1 VWGAP
6 PAGVGC
12 HQNHLAER
20 NSYGVFNKCAHGHQT
35 AGRNRTH
42 RLTWSRVVSMRG
54 RPRFGRWRRGRL
66 TKTDP
71 AQAPHTRIR
80 YPRGRLTKTP
90 RGRLTP
96 ESAARAGASPNRAPR
111 RRLSPKFR
119 CLRGRLSPESA
130 ARAGVSY
137 QTSSARAGASHQN
150 PSPARAPYLKPRGPR
165 CQLPAVLAGE
175 RLKRAHRC
183 GPYSYSGLG
192 AATTRYLTCRLQ
204 ALPRNGRSALKVIYI
219 KYLDNAASK

>member
-1 VWGAP
+1 VGRPASRRWVSPKSLGGTEFVWGFQQMCSRPPNGWAQPHASADLVAGGLHARAAP
-6 PAGVGC
+6 IRALEARAP
-12 HQNHLAER
+12 HQNGPR
-20 NSYGVFNKCAHGHQT
+20 
-35 AGRNRTH
+35 AGA
-42 RLTWSRVVSMRG
+42 S
-54 RPRFGRWRRGRL
+54 P
-66 TKTDP
+66 
-71 AQAPHTRIR
+71 
-80 YPRGRLTKTP
+80 KTP

>member
-71 AQAPHTRIR
+71 AQAPHPK
-80 YPRGRLTKTP
+80 PRAGALPKTP
-90 RGRLTP
+90 R
-96 ESAARAGASPNRAPR
+96 SP
-111 RRLSPKFR
+111 
-119 CLRGRLSPESA
+119 
-130 ARAGVSY
+130 
-137 QTSSARAGASHQN
+137 
-150 PSPARAPYLKPRGPR
+150 
-165 CQLPAVLAGE
+165 LPIA
-175 RLKRAHRC
+175 
-183 GPYSYSGLG
+183 
-192 AATTRYLTCRLQ
+192 
-204 ALPRNGRSALKVIYI
+204 GRSSRRAVEESTPLWSLFVQWPRSRYYQI
-219 KYLDNAASK
+219 LDVSSTGVAA

>member
-71 AQAPHTRIR
+71 AQAPH
-80 YPRGRLTKTP
+80 
-90 RGRLTP
+90 
-96 ESAARAGASPNRAPR
+96 
-111 RRLSPKFR
+111 PK
-119 CLRGRLSPESA
+119 P
-130 ARAGVSY
+130 
-137 QTSSARAGASHQN
+137 RAGASHQN
-150 PSPARAPYLKPRGPR
+150 PLPARAPHQNPARAPHTRIRCPRGRLTKPSPAQASLTKVPVLARAPLARIRCSRGRLLPNFQCSRGRLTPESKPR
-165 CQLPAVLAGE
+165 AG
-175 RLKRAHRC
+175 
-183 GPYSYSGLG
+183 
-192 AATTRYLTCRLQ
+192 
-204 ALPRNGRSALKVIYI
+204 ALPKTPRSPLPIAGRSSRRAVEESTPLWSLFVQWPRSRYYQI
-219 KYLDNAASK
+219 LDVSSTGVAA